1 MNFIMQ
7 QLVNQKINSISKEEF
22 MQLAEKQGYP
32 LSSEQADSVLRILRQ
47 HTINVGN
54 KKQVESIIYQLT
66 KETDSY
72 VSSTVSQLFQKYS
85 HML

>member
-47 HTINVGN
+47 QTINVGN

-72 VSSTVSQLFQKYS
+72 VSSTVSQLFQKYN

>member
-7 QLVNQKINSISKEEF
+7 QLVNQKINSVSKEEF

-47 HTINVGN
+47 QTINVGN

-72 VSSTVSQLFQKYS
+72 VSSTVSQLFQKYN

>member
-47 HTINVGN
+47 QTINVGN